1 MIKYTFERRRIFLWQ
16 KFMYYTNE
24 EKEEI
29 FNKYLNGIPSL
40 QLEKEYGI
48 SSSTIREWKYK
59 TNHPE
64 LITGNKKTDKNKN

>member
-64 LITGNKKTDKNKN
+64 LITDNKKADKNKN